1 MTAACRFYF
10 TLMLSACLLPWCS
23 PSAQGTRAERVFSQL
38 KALRECEQ
46 RAFYDSRNK
55 NDTAGCDWR
64 FDGWHCWPPT
74 ARGVV
79 ARAPCPVLLPGVVNS
94 SVPNFANR

>member
-1 MTAACRFYF
+1 
-10 TLMLSACLLPWCS
+10 MLSACLLPWCS

-94 SVPNFANR
+94 SGELCSSSHTTGP